1 MRTVLQH
8 LDPIAA
14 VVPMAA
20 RRSERH
26 SMSDDKRYDSD
37 SSTPVF
43 DQTAGG
49 QPPVGTS
56 SGHDG
61 GRRDDAVTG
70 LGDEVG
76 AYADITDPDATAAD
90 FSATAAPVVAPSAG
104 VGGSSTTGDDG
115 SSSDGGSDAGAKE
128 KAKAKADSAKE
139 EAAGVAG
146 DAKSAASDVVGS
158 AKEQASKV
166 ASEATGQAKELFGQ
180 ATSELK
186 EQAGAQQE
194 KAAAGLRTMGDHLGS
209 MADNGE
215 SGVAGE
221 LVRNLSGRAHGV
233 AEWLE
238 GRDAGTLLDD
248 VKSFAARK
256 PGTFIAIAAASGLL
270 AGRVVKSL
278 TAEAKHQ
285 HEVADQAGT
294 GTDTTGSA
302 GGAATQTAPATS
314 TGAQTPLVGD
324 AGPVAGE
331 YDVVEQGEL
340 PDVIAAPG
348 NPSATP
354 GTWPGAAGTRL

>member
-1 MRTVLQH
+1 
-8 LDPIAA
+8 
-14 VVPMAA
+14 
-20 RRSERH
+20 
-26 SMSDDKRYDSD
+26 MSDDKRYDSD

-49 QPPVGTS
+49 QPPTGTS

-104 VGGSSTTGDDG
+104 VGGSGDG
-115 SSSDGGSDAGAKE
+115 SSGDGGSDGGVKE
-128 KAKAKADSAKE
+128 KAQAKADSAKE

-146 DAKSAASDVVGS
+146 DARSAASDVVGS
-158 AKEQASKV
+158 AREQASKV

-278 TAEAKHQ
+278 TAEAKQQHQ
-285 HEVADQAGT
+285 SDSDSGT
-294 GTDTTGSA
+294 PTSGSA
-302 GGAATQTAPATS
+302 GGAATPSAPVAS
-314 TGAQTPLVGD
+314 TGGQTPLVGD
-324 AGPVAGE
+324 PGPVAGE
-331 YDVVEQGEL
+331 YDVVEEGEL
-340 PDVIAAPG
+340 PDVIATPG

-354 GTWPGAAGTRL
+354 GTWPGAAGPRL